1 MCLKIIGAPAALF
14 ISLNVLGSRF
24 VFADDLIGLDSDIK
38 RNLMNTTSFEA
49 RTRALLNEQRQ
60 SGTYKHLQY
69 IVGPMGPT
77 VNLEGRGDVICLC
90 SNNYLG
96 LANHP
101 EVVAAAHAGLDQYA
115 AGTASVRFICGT
127 FTCHREIEETI
138 ATFAGTE
145 AALTYVSCWCANEAL
160 IGTIVGPND
169 VIFSDA
175 LNHASIIDGC
185 RLARPRERMVYAH
198 GDHADLEA
206 KLKANM
212 DADARWVIT
221 DGVFSMEG
229 AVADLAGLVEM
240 CKRYDARLIV
250 DDSHGVGVLG
260 RTGRGTPEH
269 CDVLGRVDIITGTLG
284 KALGG
289 AAGGYVA
296 GSQDLIDL
304 LVQRSR
310 PSLFSNALPPT
321 VACSAKQAITLL
333 QRDTVLMDRLRANV
347 ARIRTGL
354 IALGYECQDSPSAI
368 IPIMIG
374 DEAEAI
380 RKSEQLLDLGV
391 WVVAFGY
398 PVVPKGKARLR
409 VQVSAALTDKH
420 IDQVL
425 TAFGEIK

>member
-1 MCLKIIGAPAALF
+1 
-14 ISLNVLGSRF
+14 
-24 VFADDLIGLDSDIK
+24 
-38 RNLMNTTSFEA
+38 MNTVSFEA
-49 RTRALLNEQRQ
+49 RTRELLNELRE
-60 SGTYKHLQY
+60 SGTHKALRY
-69 IVGPMGPT
+69 IGGPMGAT
-77 VNLEGRGDVICLC
+77 VNLEDRGEVICLC

-96 LANHP
+96 LADHP
-101 EVVAAAHAGLDQYA
+101 EVVAAAHEGLNRHA

-127 FTCHREIEETI
+127 FACHREIEDTI
-138 ATFAGTE
+138 AEFAGTE

-160 IGTIVGPND
+160 IGTIVGKND
-169 VIFSDA
+169 VIFSDE

-185 RLARPRERMVYAH
+185 RLSKPRERMVYAH
-198 GDHADLEA
+198 RDGADLET

-229 AVADLAGLVEM
+229 AVANLAELVNL

-269 CDVLGRVDIITGTLG
+269 CDVLGQVDIITGTLG

-296 GSQDLIDL
+296 GSRDLVDL

-321 VACSAKQAITLL
+321 VAYSARQAIQLL
-333 QRDTVLMDRLRANV
+333 QRDTVLMDRLRANI

-354 IALGYECQDSPSAI
+354 ADLGFECQDSPTAI

-380 RKSEQLLDLGV
+380 RKSERLLELGV

-409 VQVSAALTDKH
+409 VQVSAALTDEH
-420 IDQVL
+420 VDRVL
-425 TAFGEIK
+425 EAFGTL